1 MVEYASFRRRR
12 RRAYSKRRIKKGIK
26 KMKTT
31 TYYTGA
37 DINKDAIFEGI
48 NSYTSSSYISYDDM
62 VMLLDKISN
71 DVNEKLPEDFAWS
84 PRTSSVICNIDTQK
98 ELDMDWLKEIIF
110 EAVRKYV
117 DEYDEQHMEGEC

>member
-1 MVEYASFRRRR
+1 
-12 RRAYSKRRIKKGIK
+12 
-26 KMKTT
+26 MKTT